1 MHTTYYLHSLAST
14 PSIDLDPEDHDG
26 TQRRNSSGTLLSPEV
41 DAGGESDGFYLL
53 KKDSQRRTTLAKVFA
68 QDGSKICD
76 LWLSKIRSK
85 FLGETVLTTEHLMKV
100 IAALK
105 DFLTDQTKNTLHN
118 TISTLRT
125 EFCLDEGAVNQLQ
138 LAIYLFQVRI
148 IKLIYVNINLMFF
161 FKLNRNP
168 SMRY

>member
-1 MHTTYYLHSLAST
+1 MSNFTLNHHSNSLFLFFNISLAST
-14 PSIDLDPEDHDG
+14 PSIDMDPDDHDG

-41 DAGGESDGFYLL
+41 EAGSGGESDGFYLL

-85 FLGETVLTTEHLMKV
+85 FLGETVLTTEHLSKI

-105 DFLTDQTKNTLHN
+105 DFLTDQTPNTLLN
-118 TISTLRT
+118 TISNLRS
-125 EFCLDEGAVNQLQ
+125 EICFDEGAVNQLQ
-138 LAIYLFQVRI
+138 LAIYLFQVYILKHLQIR
-148 IKLIYVNINLMFF
+148 FQC
-161 FKLNRNP
+161 
-168 SMRY
+168 